1 MKTSSK
7 TIYNIEE
14 ANKTIELVAEYPSD
28 EAPKKVTLEL
38 PYKNGRIATLDDIQ
52 NGGNID
58 LTNYVSQD
66 EKKEI
71 LNNMVNLKDNQII
84 HGIKVFVTPPRSNN
98 DAVDD
103 DELVRLSQIL
113 ELLKDADFTYTNPE
127 KMSETVGGLVAG
139 TSFNNVKLYDLL
151 TALLYPYREPAV
163 TGIALSKTEHPC
175 YSFLPNIN
183 LSYTIS
189 NEKNVKP
196 NSVSIHVNRAE
207 YLTSQPTKGTVSI
220 NGPLGLNYF
229 STAVNT
235 IPVEVRCMSIK
246 DKNVSKSVN
255 VQFVLWCFT
264 GCSTDPDI
272 VQSADPLS
280 IIENNGFNV
289 KYTNNLRQQFTFPQ
303 GGYKYVIF
311 PNTWNN
317 PTKFV
322 DVATQFEVPMD
333 YMGETVF
340 DFAPDSNDGVNPIS
354 RLTYKVYRSHNVLG
368 GSITVRIQ

>member
-14 ANKTIELVAEYPSD
+14 ANKTIELVAEYPND

-38 PYKNGRIATLDDIQ
+38 PYKNGRLATLDDIT

-58 LTNYVSQD
+58 LTDYVTQD

-71 LNNMVNLKDNQII
+71 VNNMVTLKGNQII
-84 HGIKVFVTPPRSNN
+84 HGIKVFNDAPRSNH

-103 DELVRLSQIL
+103 DELVRLSQ
-113 ELLKDADFTYTNPE
+113 LLDLIKDADFAYTNPE

-139 TSFNNVKLYDLL
+139 TSFDNVKLHDLL
-151 TALLYPYREPAV
+151 TALLYPYREPTVSAM
-163 TGIALSKTEHPC
+163 GLSKTEHPC

-183 LSYTIS
+183 LSYTIN

-196 NSVSIHVNRAE
+196 NTVSIYVNRAE

-220 NGPLGLNYF
+220 NGQLGLNYF
-229 STAVNT
+229 STAVST

-255 VQFVLWCFT
+255 LQFVLWCFT
-264 GCSTDPDI
+264 GCSDDPDI
-272 VQSADPLS
+272 VVGGDPLS
-280 IIENNGFNV
+280 VIENSNFSI

-303 GGYKYVIF
+303 GGYKYVVF
-311 PNTWNN
+311 PSTWSN

-333 YMGETVF
+333 YMGETTF
-340 DFAPDSNDGVNPIS
+340 DFAPDGNDGVNPIS

-368 GSITVRIQ
+368 GSITVKIQ